1 MNHVP
6 SHCMNITHLLRV
18 NVLLLNWFLSSLS
31 VWSFTVFTSIIYL
44 TGQSLCISLTTP
56 LSLIIKLFIWSWMLS
71 WWITWRTIIL
81 ISSIHPWRMKWTW
94 NVCMKERPSIVP
106 RDMLVIISFIFKLMI
121 GLCLL
126 RFVNVDQ
133 PYSSFHSLANK
144 LSNWHQGIIATLDM
158 QVAFLSSRFG
168 WEHLMLEDVLSWCR
182 NSSHP
187 MRLQIDECLN
197 IQCQCV
203 VSIPWLELSGAML
216 LELMMTSDL
225 LTSTKDQEQQCCQ
238 KAILTYQRW
247 LLWLDNL
254 IEWKFWDFA
263 SSRGYRRKCWIKK
276 QFMSSSELVSF

>member
-1 MNHVP
+1 MYSILSWLRAISIHPVCCDDDQDGGIEVHWSSAISTLSHIHHNMMTTLIQEKSEAGSNAFLHVDYSDGIMP
-6 SHCMNITHLLRV
+6 GLARYKNCD
-18 NVLLLNWFLSSLS
+18 LSSNIDEPCPKSLYEYYTS
-31 VWSFTVFTSIIYL
+31 LEGQCLAVELISLILVCLIFHCLASIIYL

-197 IQCQCV
+197 IEC
-203 VSIPWLELSGAML
+203 
-216 LELMMTSDL
+216 
-225 LTSTKDQEQQCCQ
+225 
-238 KAILTYQRW
+238 
-247 LLWLDNL
+247 
-254 IEWKFWDFA
+254 
-263 SSRGYRRKCWIKK
+263 
-276 QFMSSSELVSF
+276 